1 MQLSLSLSPFLLRSL
16 LLIFKIKLNM
26 KKFSFLLMA
35 SVIAFSCGESKQ
47 EAAKN
52 TDLLADNLSGKVEQ
66 TTDSTY
72 KTDSTGKTGELDSC
86 CVVSTKYDEKGYA
99 SGYTSIDK
107 AGTDKEEGAFTH
119 DDKGLFTGQKSTK
132 NGKQISSLTVQ
143 NENGKPSV
151 ARSFDSTNK
160 MDFYY
165 TDITTNDY
173 DRLTGFK
180 QYKPDSTLKMSI
192 AFTYDKQLYKGQVN
206 KDSVGKETYSST
218 AKLDDKNNVIEFTSK
233 EVTKD
238 STINKTVKYRYD
250 SFDEKGNWTQ
260 RTEMDGTGKP
270 VKIVKRTITYYKD

>member
-1 MQLSLSLSPFLLRSL
+1 
-16 LLIFKIKLNM
+16 
-26 KKFSFLLMA
+26 MA
-35 SVIAFSCGESKQ
+35 SLIGFSCSESKQ
-47 EAAKN
+47 ETPKN

-66 TTDSTY
+66 ITDSTY
-72 KTDSTGKTGELDSC
+72 KTDGTGKPGELDSC
-86 CVVSTKYDEKGYA
+86 CVVSNKYDEKGYT

-107 AGTDKEEGAFTH
+107 AGTDKEEGTFTH
-119 DDKGLFTGQKSTK
+119 DDKGLFTAQKFTK
-132 NGKQISSLTVQ
+132 NGKQTSSLTVQ

-173 DRLTGFK
+173 DRLLGFK
-180 QYKPDSTLKMSI
+180 QFKADSTLKMSI
-192 AFTYDKQLYKGQVN
+192 TFTYDKQFYKGQIN

-218 AKLDDKNNVIEFTSK
+218 VKLDDKNNLIETTTK

-238 STINKTVKYRYD
+238 STTNKTTKYRYD
-250 SFDEKGNWTQ
+250 SFDDKGNWTQ
-260 RTEMDGTGKP
+260 RTEMDGSGKP

>member
-1 MQLSLSLSPFLLRSL
+1 
-16 LLIFKIKLNM
+16 M

-35 SVIAFSCGESKQ
+35 SIIGFSCGESKK
-47 EAAKN
+47 EIPKN
-52 TDLLADNLSGKVEQ
+52 SDWPADNLSGKVSQ

-72 KTDSTGKTGELDSC
+72 KADNTGKAGELDSC
-86 CVVSTKYDEKGYA
+86 CVVSTTYDEKGYS

-107 AGTDKEEGAFTH
+107 AGTDKEEGVFTH
-119 DDKGLFTGQKSTK
+119 DDKGLFTGQKFTK
-132 NGKQISSLTVQ
+132 NGKQTSSLTVQ

-173 DRLTGFK
+173 NRLLGFK
-180 QYKPDSTLKMSI
+180 QYKADSTLKMSI

-206 KDSVGKETYSST
+206 KDSVGKETYSSII
-218 AKLDDKNNVIEFTSK
+218 KLDDKNNVIESSTK

-238 STINKTVKYRYD
+238 STINKTTKYRYD
-250 SFDEKGNWTQ
+250 SFDDKGNWTQ